1 MCHFPVTS
9 SGLVVLWKRL
19 EQLLKLTS
27 RSVTSML
34 NHCDKLCHSW
44 TAIANDDDVYSD
56 RLCHWLLRKRDKSEL
71 QCVKFA
77 TADLGGVRGC
87 GGSLWQG
94 SLWIPENF
102 ERFLYHCSSSVCSL
116 AFIVWPSLLSVKRHC
131 MHLFCTRQ
139 WILSQ
144 LERRLKRGN
153 DQKQRKEA
161 TSAQN
166 SLERRYN
173 LWLSVWFLF
182 IPREKQI
189 CQRIFVKVILSE
201 SAL

>member
-56 RLCHWLLRKRDKSEL
+56 RLCHWLLSKRDKSEL

-77 TADLGGVRGC
+77 TADLGGWEGVGVVYDRDLCGFPKTLKGFFTIVRLLSAVWLSWSDLVYYLLKDTAC
-87 GGSLWQG
+87 TCSALDNGSWA
-94 SLWIPENF
+94 SLSDVWREEMIKSREKKQPQ
-102 ERFLYHCSSSVCSL
+102 HK
-116 AFIVWPSLLSVKRHC
+116 IVW
-131 MHLFCTRQ
+131 
-139 WILSQ
+139 
-144 LERRLKRGN
+144 RG
-153 DQKQRKEA
+153 D
-161 TSAQN
+161 TI
-166 SLERRYN
+166 YG
-173 LWLSVWFLF
+173 
-182 IPREKQI
+182 
-189 CQRIFVKVILSE
+189 
-201 SAL
+201 

>member
-1 MCHFPVTS
+1 MTNYVIAEQPLLMMMMFTVTGSVSLIVEQKGQIWTTMC
-9 SGLVVLWKRL
+9 KIC
-19 EQLLKLTS
+19 
-27 RSVTSML
+27 
-34 NHCDKLCHSW
+34 HC
-44 TAIANDDDVYSD
+44 
-56 RLCHWLLRKRDKSEL
+56 RP
-71 QCVKFA
+71 
-77 TADLGGVRGC
+77 GGVRGC

-94 SLWIPENF
+94 S

-173 LWLSVWFLF
+173 LWLSVWFLS